1 MNSAI
6 CRSERRREKVRR
18 QPALCGLDF
27 LEVGPIKS
35 FGSQLEDQRLLRV
48 YFLGKITAT
57 LDKSNVRIEGG
68 RRIRDI
74 QVVQV
79 KIVPGQHPELDDC
92 MEVTVDRPGDFSTYT
107 LRVVER
113 ERDAQGK
120 WIPHSAFD
128 QRYNSIEFT
137 FKADCPSDLDC
148 QQNAACPPEPLQE
161 PEINYLAKDYA
172 SFRQLMLDRLS
183 LTMPEWKERHVPD
196 IGMALVEVLA
206 YVGDH
211 LSYYQD
217 AVATEAYLDT
227 ARQRIS
233 VRRHARLVDYA
244 MHEGCNARAWVA
256 VTVDDDMT
264 VDPNKDYFITG
275 IEGGSTLLFAEEL
288 RQLQSVQYEVF
299 EPMGDKKITLR
310 PEHNKINFYTWGD
323 QECCLRRGATSATL
337 FGKLIL
343 PEDTKPGKPPCD
355 DRPEQQ
361 QFQLK
366 QEQSCA
372 QHDIQQNADVATA
385 PPLHLQSDDV
395 LIFEE
400 VIGPKTGDPVDANR
414 LHRHAV
420 RLTKVEAGVD
430 NLTNT
435 PVVEIS
441 WAEEDALPFPLCI
454 SVLGPPPECMMLE
467 NVSIAR
473 GNIILADH
481 GRTVSESEKDLGCVA
496 LREQI
501 RQCKGEGILAD
512 QQLVPETYHP
522 LLRYAPLTFSQPLP
536 TALPLPAASV
546 TLAQDA
552 RNALPWITLRSFKGK
567 AQSQTEESAPEEQ
580 PWVSQADLLSSSP
593 DDRHFVVEMDNDG
606 RAHLRFGDDELG
618 EQPDVDLY
626 FRATYRVGNGP
637 VGNVGA
643 GAIAHLV
650 LHDRTSGLHVTSVSN
665 PLPAQG
671 GTAPEPLQEVKL
683 FAPQSFR
690 QELQRAV
697 TAADYAAIVERD
709 FKNKVQRAAAWLRWN
724 GSWQEVLVAVDPY
737 GQEEAEQKLLDAISS
752 HLHRF
757 RKIGHDVLVR
767 SAQRVPLELEMQ
779 VCVLPN
785 YLRGHVKTE
794 LLNLFSNHLLPDG
807 RRGFFHPD
815 NLTFGD
821 GIYLSRLVAA
831 AQAVTGVESVQV
843 TTMQRLNIPSA
854 QALEDGI
861 LRFAPFEIARL
872 DNDPNFPENGTLKLD
887 MRGGR

>member
-6 CRSERRREKVRR
+6 CRSEQRREQVRR
-18 QPALCGLDF
+18 QAAMNGLDY

-113 ERDAQGK
+113 DAQGK
-120 WIPHSAFD
+120 WTPHSAFD
-128 QRYNSIEFT
+128 QRYNSIEFS
-137 FKADCPSDLDC
+137 FKTDCPSGLDC
-148 QQNAACPPEPLQE
+148 RQNAVCPPKPLQE

-172 SFRQLMLDRLS
+172 SFRQLMLNRLS
-183 LTMPEWKERHVPD
+183 LTMPDWKERHVPD

-233 VRRHARLVDYA
+233 VRRHAKLVDYR

-256 VTVDDDMT
+256 VEVNESLNLA
-264 VDPNKDYFITG
+264 PNSYFFSTG
-275 IEGGSTLLFAEEL
+275 IKGATTLLSADDL

-299 EPMGDKKITLR
+299 EPMGDKPIQLW
-310 PEHNKINFYTWGD
+310 PSHNKISFYTWGD
-323 QECCLRRGATSATL
+323 RECCLRRGATSATL
-337 FGKLIL
+337 LGELV
-343 PEDTKPGKPPCD
+343 PSGDMKPGKPPCNEG
-355 DRPEQQ
+355 PEQQ
-361 QFQLK
+361 IK
-366 QEQSCA
+366 QEQFCA
-372 QHDIQQNADVATA
+372 QQNASAA
-385 PPLHLQSDDV
+385 QQLRLQPGDV

-400 VIGPKTGDPVDANR
+400 VIGPKTGDPADANR

-430 NLTNT
+430 RIDNT
-435 PVVEIS
+435 LVVEIS

-454 SVLGPPPECMMLE
+454 SVLGPPPDCTMLE
-467 NVSIAR
+467 KVSIAR

-512 QQLVPETYHP
+512 QQLVPKTYRP
-522 LLRYAPLTFSQPLP
+522 SLRYAPLTFSQPLP
-536 TALPLPAASV
+536 TKLPAASV

-580 PWVSQADLLSSSP
+580 PWGSQADLLSSSP

-709 FKNKVQRAAAWLRWN
+709 FKNKVQRAAARLRWN
-724 GSWQEVLVAVDPY
+724 GSWHEVLVAVDPY
-737 GQEEAEQKLLDAISS
+737 GKEEADQELLDAVSRR
-752 HLHRF
+752 LHRF
-757 RKIGHDVLVR
+757 RKIGHDVVVKA
-767 SAQRVPLELEMQ
+767 AQRVPLELEMQ
-779 VCVLPN
+779 ICVLP
-785 YLRGHVKTE
+785 RGHVKAV
-794 LLNLFSNHLLPDG
+794 LLDIFSNRILPDG
-807 RRGFFHPD
+807 SRGFFHPD

-821 GIYLSRLVAA
+821 GIHLSKLIAKA
-831 AQAVTGVESVQV
+831 HAVIGVESVQV
-843 TTMQRLNIPSA
+843 TKLQRLNIPSM
-854 QALEDGI
+854 QAIEDGI
-861 LRFAPFEIARL
+861 LRLDPFEIARL
-872 DNDPNFPENGTLKLD
+872 DSDPNFPENGILKIE